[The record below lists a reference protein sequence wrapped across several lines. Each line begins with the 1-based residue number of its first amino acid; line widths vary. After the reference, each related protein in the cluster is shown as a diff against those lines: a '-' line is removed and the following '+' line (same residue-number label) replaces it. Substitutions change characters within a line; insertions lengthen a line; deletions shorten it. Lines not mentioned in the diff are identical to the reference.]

1 LEASALILWRQPRG
15 PVITDKREQ
24 YVPSEVEA
32 AFDAAWLIV
41 ERQER
46 QMTSKRQAELRI
58 ALARC
63 LVDLAARGITDR
75 GELLRRVIVQMRLG
89 EA

>member
-1 LEASALILWRQPRG
+1 
-15 PVITDKREQ
+15 
-24 YVPSEVEA
+24 VEA

-63 LVDLAARGITDR
+63 LVDLAASGVTDR
-75 GELLRRVIVQMRLG
+75 GELLQRAIVQMRLG